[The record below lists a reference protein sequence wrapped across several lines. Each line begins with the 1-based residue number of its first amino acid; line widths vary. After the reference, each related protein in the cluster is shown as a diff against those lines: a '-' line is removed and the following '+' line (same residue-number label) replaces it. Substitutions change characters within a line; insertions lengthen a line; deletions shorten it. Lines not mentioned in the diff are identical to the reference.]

1 MARSRPNR
9 CQHAL
14 QRPPESH
21 RIWPFIPIFI
31 PIHKRT
37 IQVQVHPFFR
47 PNMDDASPS
56 PSWITHHAR
65 ASTRCACIPRCGI
78 PGDAIPSTVPTHAF
92 QVRRSVHG
100 VQNARVF
107 EARAASRGQSRSTS
121 FSIAWSR
128 VAHPRVRLSLAV
140 AHVHRNR
147 TSSGSTWS
155 FSFAIF
161 VARSAKMRDRGSI
174 REKERKMRKHERK
187 PSRLTSIVNTRRS
200 RRWVRRKRDN
210 AEGVLRTW
218 REKTGKGGCVG
229 EGGEHVRACMHDCM
243 LVREKEMEG
252 MLVSATK
259 KFL

>member
-21 RIWPFIPIFI
+21 RMWPFIPIFV

-37 IQVQVHPFFR
+37 MQVQVHPFFR

-78 PGDAIPSTVPTHAF
+78 PGDAIPSTVPKHTL

-100 VQNARVF
+100 VRNARVF

-121 FSIAWSR
+121 SPSPGPVSHIHVFVSPSPLRTYIETARPPVPRGAFRSPSSSHEARRCAIAD
-128 VAHPRVRLSLAV
+128 
-140 AHVHRNR
+140 
-147 TSSGSTWS
+147 
-155 FSFAIF
+155 
-161 VARSAKMRDRGSI
+161 RSAKKNEKCENTNVNPRG
-174 REKERKMRKHERK
+174 
-187 PSRLTSIVNTRRS
+187 
-200 RRWVRRKRDN
+200 
-210 AEGVLRTW
+210 
-218 REKTGKGGCVG
+218 
-229 EGGEHVRACMHDCM
+229 
-243 LVREKEMEG
+243 
-252 MLVSATK
+252 
-259 KFL
+259 